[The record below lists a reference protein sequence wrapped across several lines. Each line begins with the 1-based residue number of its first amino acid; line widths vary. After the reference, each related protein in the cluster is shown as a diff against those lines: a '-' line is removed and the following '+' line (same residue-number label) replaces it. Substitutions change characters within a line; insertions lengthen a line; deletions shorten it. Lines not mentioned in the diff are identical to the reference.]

1 MISVTEL
8 YELWAGESQLD
19 AELDRSLEPRGT
31 AWLFELFASL
41 GPRPGQLVLD
51 IGARDAGHTI
61 RLVREHDLRAIAI
74 DPLPQH
80 VELAR
85 AAIAEAGIEVDVR
98 EGAIEDLPLPDA
110 SVDWIWCRDVLVHTD
125 VSRGLGECARVL
137 VPGGR
142 MLAYV
147 TLATELLEPREAAA
161 LADGLALVPESL
173 DGRALERAAD
183 DAALALVAVHRLGGE
198 WRERMLE
205 DRDWDVSDALLR
217 LSRLRRSEPEL
228 VRAFGPAAVEA
239 YRAGHLWGIYQL
251 LGKLCPTVYV
261 LERPRG

>member
-1 MISVTEL
+1 MISATEL

-85 AAIAEAGIEVDVR
+85 AAIAEAGVEVDVR

-125 VSRGLGECARVL
+125 VSRGLG
-137 VPGGR
+137 
-142 MLAYV
+142 
-147 TLATELLEPREAAA
+147 
-161 LADGLALVPESL
+161 
-173 DGRALERAAD
+173 
-183 DAALALVAVHRLGGE
+183 
-198 WRERMLE
+198 
-205 DRDWDVSDALLR
+205 
-217 LSRLRRSEPEL
+217 
-228 VRAFGPAAVEA
+228 
-239 YRAGHLWGIYQL
+239 
-251 LGKLCPTVYV
+251 
-261 LERPRG
+261 